1 MIIQNSLRQVVRTPV
16 RTSLFVTLLV
26 AVTAFLA
33 IGINLHL
40 SAALSIAEADEA
52 FTTIGTI
59 SFRDLDNSDLNL
71 PDIMNYDYSP
81 IVGSKYVRLLDRR
94 IMLAGVA
101 DVTTVFDDV
110 SVAPSRIG
118 VSNSVIE
125 FTPLEFTVDGKTAVQ
140 LLRVPHSYRGYFK
153 EGKVITLVAGGG
165 EGEAYQL
172 QPGKKYITSGYES
185 FQGKNCSVYPLLSQ
199 ALLQHSGFLG
209 EEDSFASIMEITSED
224 FWESEDGLL
233 WAHLVEILQTS
244 VQTLNVYTTNDLATM
259 RIFNQGKALIAS
271 GRPFTQAEYDTGAKV
286 CIINAAT
293 AKHNG
298 LQVGDRI
305 SLAISEQ
312 PLIFTGVGSMA
323 EDFPDVAASRESYEI
338 IGLYTIIEN
347 MGAAYGLHE
356 DTVFVPQRSVSI
368 QPDNITVAGTDNA
381 YSVRGDS
388 EGISEVFLPG
398 WENFV
403 SFRLVNGSVE
413 AFKEEMAQR
422 GLSGLNFAYYD
433 QGYSKISGALSG
445 MKETA
450 AILTAICAAA
460 GLGIGLLFALLFV
473 GRQQRSIA
481 IMYSLGAGRKK
492 ALAFLM
498 FSVLLVAGIAVAVG
512 GFTGHILSDVIAE
525 TAYTRNIENMGAD
538 TSYSGVSGED
548 SGVGFH
554 VVSPPGHQAPLAA
567 AAAILAVSLIP
578 SSIFA
583 ARVLKAEPMQV
594 LTSKEE

>member
-1 MIIQNSLRQVVRTPV
+1 MIFQNSLRQVVRTPV
-16 RTSLFVTLLV
+16 RTSLFVVLLT
-26 AVTAFLA
+26 AVTAFLT

-59 SFRDLDNSDLNL
+59 SFRDLDNPDLNL

-81 IVGSKYVRLLDRR
+81 IVGSKHVRLLDRR

-118 VSNSVIE
+118 VSYSVIE
-125 FTPLEFTVDGKTAVQ
+125 FIPLEFTVDGKPAVQ
-140 LLRVPHSYRGYFK
+140 LLRVPHSYRGCFK
-153 EGKVITLVAGGG
+153 EGKVITLVAGG
-165 EGEAYQL
+165 GEAYQL

-209 EEDSFASIMEITSED
+209 EEASFASIMEITCED

-233 WAHLVEILQTS
+233 WAHLVEMLQTS

-271 GRPFTQAEYDTGAKV
+271 GRPFTQAEYDAGAKV

-293 AKHNG
+293 AKRNG

-323 EDFPDVAASRESYEI
+323 EDFSDVAASREGYEI

-368 QPDNITVAGTDNA
+368 QPDNITVAGTDNSN
-381 YSVRGDS
+381 SVRGDS

-498 FSVLLVAGIAVAVG
+498 FSVLLVAGIAVGIG
-512 GFTGHILSDVIAE
+512 GFAGHILSDFISEA
-525 TAYTRNIENMGAD
+525 AYTSNVETMAAD

-548 SGVGFH
+548 PGVGFH

-567 AAAILAVSLIP
+567 AGMVLAVTLVP

-594 LTSKEE
+594 LTTKEE

>member
-1 MIIQNSLRQVVRTPV
+1 VIFQNSLRQVVRTPV
-16 RTSLFVTLLV
+16 RTSLFVVLLT

-33 IGINLHL
+33 IGINLHF

-59 SFRDLDNSDLNL
+59 SYRDLDNPDLNM

-118 VSNSVIE
+118 VSYSVIE
-125 FTPLEFTVDGKTAVQ
+125 FTPLEFTVDGKPAVQ
-140 LLRVPHSYRGYFK
+140 LLRVPHSYRGCFK
-153 EGKVITLVAGGG
+153 EGKVITFTVD
-165 EGEAYQL
+165 ESEAYQL
-172 QPGKKYITSGYES
+172 QPGKKYITGGYES
-185 FQGKNCSVYPLLSQ
+185 FQGRNCSVYPLLSQ
-199 ALLQHSGFLG
+199 ALLQHSGFH
-209 EEDSFASIMEITSED
+209 EEDASFASIMEITSED
-224 FWESEDGLL
+224 FWESKDGLL
-233 WAHLVEILQTS
+233 WARLVEILQTS

-271 GRPFTQAEYDTGAKV
+271 GRPFTQAEYDAGAKV

-293 AKHNG
+293 AKPND
-298 LQVGDRI
+298 LKVGDRI

-312 PLIFTGVGSMA
+312 PLIFTGLGSMA
-323 EDFPDVAASRESYEI
+323 GDFSDVAASRESYEI

-368 QPDNITVAGTDNA
+368 QPDNITVAGTDN
-381 YSVRGDS
+381 SNTVRGDS
-388 EGISEVFLPG
+388 GGISEVFLPG

-433 QGYSKISGALSG
+433 QGYSKIS
-445 MKETA
+445 
-450 AILTAICAAA
+450 LTAICAAA

-498 FSVLLVAGIAVAVG
+498 FSVLLVAGIGVAVG
-512 GFTGHILSDVIAE
+512 GFVGHILSDVIAE
-525 TAYTRNIENMGAD
+525 TAYTRNIENMAAD

-567 AAAILAVSLIP
+567 AAAVLAVSLIP
-578 SSIFA
+578 SGIFA
-583 ARVLKAEPMQV
+583 ARVLKVEPMQA
-594 LTSKEE
+594 LTTKEE